1 MPTGISLR
9 SKIYDV
15 TLEESKSGKADS
27 SDWDQNKIPI
37 DFYAG
42 SVSGVFDN
50 DAGTGTNYWS
60 AYSGSMVDGFWLH
73 MCVDAVAAMIAD
85 TAYWV
90 TYKTDSQFVA
100 MGVPMAGENGILA
113 TVPTILSGITAISDN
128 GTPVD
133 YEISGLVT
141 GQTLAAAIP
150 FVPPLSGVVIT
161 QIEVNTDGTDVDI
174 GIYQGDQTTG
184 TVLNLKFKKE
194 TINQTYNSSTEY
206 PNLRVVIEDDS
217 WRLGVVDN
225 NTNAAPANTTVTVR
239 GYPLI

>member
-27 SDWDQNKIPI
+27 SDWDPNKIPI

-50 DAGTGTNYWS
+50 DAGTGTNYWT
-60 AYSGSMVDGFWLH
+60 AYDSNMVDGFWLH
-73 MCVDAVAAMIAD
+73 MGVDATTAMTVD

-100 MGVPMAGENGILA
+100 MGVPMSGENGILA
-113 TVPTILSGITAISDN
+113 TVPTILSGITSISDT
-128 GTPVD
+128 GTD
-133 YEISGLVT
+133 YEISSLIT
-141 GQTLAAAIP
+141 GQTLAATIP
-150 FVPPLSGVVIT
+150 FVPPLNGVVIT
-161 QIEVNTDGTDVDI
+161 QIEVNTDGTNIDI

-184 TVLNLKFKKE
+184 TVLNLKFTK
-194 TINQTYNSSTEY
+194 TAINGTYNSSTEY
-206 PNLRVVIEDDS
+206 PNLRIVIEDDS
-217 WRLGVVDN
+217 WRLGIVDAGV
-225 NTNAAPANTTVTVR
+225 NATPANTTVTVR